1 MHKPA
6 QVELQLDQSQL
17 PYSET
22 FRPITAGGNPAQRNT
37 QKRPLQYINST
48 SKETYLF

>member
-6 QVELQLDQSQL
+6 QVELQLDRSQL

-22 FRPITAGGNPAQRNT
+22 FRPITAGGNPAQRT
-37 QKRPLQYINST
+37 IRKKRPLQ
-48 SKETYLF
+48 LV